1 MSFYL
6 HQFLY
11 HLGFWFPWLLIP
23 IVVEIIPA
31 IHGAWVIKRSAKKRH
46 LVVPIKKLPMISIVL
61 PVYNSQ
67 DTLYQCIAAI
77 NASNYPKHLIQII
90 VVNNK
95 STDQSFAVYKQ
106 AKSDFPDLRMQWMST
121 DQGKARALNAAI
133 FHCLGQ
139 YVINVDTDGLLE
151 PEALRNLML
160 YFHNNPSVDAAT
172 GTVLTQKRTVAATK
186 NNWLKLLRNN
196 EYFEYAQSFLVGRS
210 IENYWNQLFTLSGA
224 FSAFRRE
231 ALIQTFMYNVE
242 TVSEDTEMTFQL
254 RFRFGKRIG
263 FAVNALFYV
272 EPISGCDELYLQ
284 RQRWQRGQ
292 IEVVQKFMHDKLN
305 IRQFFS
311 NFMISRL
318 MMDHTFIFPRLGW
331 VVGLLALLFFGYS
344 PLVIMLSIFML
355 YVLYVAYGLMNYAS
369 ALILLKD
376 FPDERRYLRSKWWV
390 ALTMPIY
397 NGFNTMIRLVGIM
410 NTMTRRASW
419 QTYHFKDEMS
429 AIKKTF
435 LSDLKKLREGIKQSN
450 EG

>member
-90 VVNNK
+90 VVNNQ

-263 FAVNALFYV
+263 FAVNSLFYV

-376 FPDERRYLRSKWWV
+376 FPDERHYLRSKWWV

-410 NTMTRRASW
+410 NTMTRRTSW

-435 LSDLKKLREGIKQSN
+435 LSDLKKLREGRKRSN

>member
-90 VVNNK
+90 VVNNQ

-397 NGFNTMIRLVGIM
+397 NGFNTTIQLIGIM

>member
-397 NGFNTMIRLVGIM
+397 NGFNTTIRLIGIM

-435 LSDLKKLREGIKQSN
+435 LSDLKKLREGRKRSN

>member
-397 NGFNTMIRLVGIM
+397 NGFNTTIRLIGIM

-435 LSDLKKLREGIKQSN
+435 LSDLKKLREGRKQSN

>member
-90 VVNNK
+90 VVNNQ

-397 NGFNTMIRLVGIM
+397 NGFNTTIRLIGIM

>member
-90 VVNNK
+90 VVNNQ

-284 RQRWQRGQ
+284 RQRWQQGQ

-318 MMDHTFIFPRLGW
+318 MMDHMFIFPRLGW

-376 FPDERRYLRSKWWV
+376 FPDERHYLRSKWWV

>member
-1 MSFYL
+1 M
-6 HQFLY
+6 
-11 HLGFWFPWLLIP
+11 
-23 IVVEIIPA
+23 EIIPA

-90 VVNNK
+90 VVNNQ

-263 FAVNALFYV
+263 FAVNSLFYV

-311 NFMISRL
+311 NGRL
-318 MMDHTFIFPRLGW
+318 
-331 VVGLLALLFFGYS
+331 
-344 PLVIMLSIFML
+344 
-355 YVLYVAYGLMNYAS
+355 
-369 ALILLKD
+369 
-376 FPDERRYLRSKWWV
+376 
-390 ALTMPIY
+390 
-397 NGFNTMIRLVGIM
+397 
-410 NTMTRRASW
+410 
-419 QTYHFKDEMS
+419 
-429 AIKKTF
+429 
-435 LSDLKKLREGIKQSN
+435 
-450 EG
+450 